1 MVPFGT
7 VVGSIISGK
16 VKRRPTYGMLLGAS
30 LQLAAV
36 ICFATVPL
44 SGSRRSALPTSQY
57 GFQILIGLGNGISYT
72 VNFNGMPY
80 ALDGQKNLIAP
91 AMGTN
96 TQFRYLG
103 GAIGLGVVTAAL
115 NGYVRSQLSDVLTP
129 SDITAIL
136 QSSGMISTLSVEAQ
150 TRVLQ
155 VFTSGFL
162 LQWRIMCGF
171 VGLQIVANILAY

>member
-1 MVPFGT
+1 
-7 VVGSIISGK
+7 
-16 VKRRPTYGMLLGAS
+16 
-30 LQLAAV
+30 
-36 ICFATVPL
+36 
-44 SGSRRSALPTSQY
+44 
-57 GFQILIGLGNGISYT
+57 
-72 VNFNGMPY
+72 MPY

-129 SDITAIL
+129 SEITAIL